1 MDDLIKIENDRPTV
15 LARRL
20 HEFLEAET
28 DFRHWFPRMCDYGFN
43 EEIDYKVLGG
53 QKCPT
58 NNPKNPWTT
67 VTDYQLTIDM
77 AKELCM
83 IQRTERGKQARQY
96 FLEVEKKWNDPV
108 MVMSRA
114 LKMADV
120 NVKKLEEQAKLDRPK
135 VLFADSVSAS
145 PSTILVRELA
155 KLLKQNGVDIGEK
168 KLFKYLRENGFLI
181 KKKGADYNSPTQ
193 RAMDMELFEVKETAI
208 THSDG
213 RIELR
218 RTPKVTGRGQM
229 YFVNK
234 FREVTA

>member
-15 LARRL
+15 MARRL
-20 HEFLEAET
+20 HEFLEVRT
-28 DFRHWFPRMCDYGFN
+28 PFKDWFPRMCEYGF
-43 EEIDYKVLGG
+43 EEERDFSAFLSESTGG
-53 QKCPT
+53 RPAQ
-58 NNPKNPWTT
+58 
-67 VTDYQLTIDM
+67 DAQLTIDM

-108 MVMSRA
+108 MIMSRA

-193 RAMDMELFEVKETAI
+193 RAMDMELFEIKETAI

-213 RIELR
+213 RIGLR

-229 YFVNK
+229 YFINK
-234 FREVTA
+234 FKEVTA

>member
-1 MDDLIKIENDRPTV
+1 
-15 LARRL
+15 
-20 HEFLEAET
+20 
-28 DFRHWFPRMCDYGFN
+28 
-43 EEIDYKVLGG
+43 
-53 QKCPT
+53 
-58 NNPKNPWTT
+58 
-67 VTDYQLTIDM
+67 
-77 AKELCM
+77 M

-193 RAMDMELFEVKETAI
+193 RAMDMELFEIKETAI

-213 RIELR
+213 RIGLR
-218 RTPKVTGRGQM
+218 RTPKVTGRCQM
-229 YFVNK
+229 YFINK
-234 FREVTA
+234 FKEVTA

>member
-20 HEFLEAET
+20 HEFLEVET
-28 DFRHWFPRMCDYGFN
+28 QFSHWFERMTAYGFT
-43 EEIDYKVLGG
+43 EHADYEVLAKNDYNPAGG
-53 QKCPT
+53 RPAA
-58 NNPKNPWTT
+58 
-67 VTDYQLTIDM
+67 DYQLTIDM

-155 KLLKQNGVDIGEK
+155 KLLKQNGVNIGEK

-193 RAMDMELFEVKETAI
+193 RAMEMELFEVKETAI

-213 RIELR
+213 RIGLR

-229 YFVNK
+229 YFINK
-234 FREVTA
+234 FKEVTA